1 VILYY
6 ALGGGLG
13 HLVRAHR
20 LLDAL
25 GCSDRAA
32 LLTASEFA
40 DDPRVV
46 GELPVIRVPGRLGHD
61 RSAFRAWLADALRGL
76 RPDRLIVDSFPGGI
90 LGELCGMTLPPAH
103 HVARLLRW
111 PAYAGRLG
119 DGPLPQFEVTYVLEP
134 LAQRHQRALEACSR
148 ELRSLSVQVPSTDTG
163 RPLAAGPHWLV
174 VHSGPDA
181 EVAQLADYASERARA
196 RVVVVAPRRPPS
208 LPPGAQWVD
217 VHPVAPHLA
226 HAQTI
231 VTAAGFNLMHETS
244 ALLDRHHFIPFPRPL
259 DDQYARARR
268 ATLEHD
274 RPAIVRDHPVVEM
287 AAQRPREHDPLE
299 VAADPDEI
307 VDRVAVT
314 NARDVLVDDRPGV

>member
-13 HLVRAHR
+13 HLVRARR

-40 DDPRVV
+40 EDPQVV

-61 RSAFRAWLADALRGL
+61 RSAFRAWLADALRAL

-111 PAYAGRLG
+111 PAYAGRLS
-119 DGPLPQFEVTYVLEP
+119 DGPLPRFELTHVLEP
-134 LAQRHQRALEACSR
+134 LAPRHWLALQICSR
-148 ELRSLSVQVPSTDTG
+148 ELRPLTLPAPRTDTG
-163 RPLAAGPHWLV
+163 DELAAGPHWLV

-181 EVAQLADYASERARA
+181 EVVALADYAAERALGRL
-196 RVVVVAPRRPPS
+196 VVVAPNRPTS
-208 LPPGAQWVD
+208 LPRRADWVD
-217 VHPVAPHLA
+217 VHPVAPHLG
-226 HAQTI
+226 HAQKV

-244 ALLDRHHFIPFPRPL
+244 ALRHRHHFIPFPRPL
-259 DDQYARARR
+259 DDQYARARLAR
-268 ATLEHD
+268 LEHD
-274 RPAIVRDHPVVEM
+274 RAAVVRDHPVVEV
-287 AAQRPREHDPLE
+287 AAQRPRQHDPLE
-299 VAADPDEI
+299 VASDSDQI
-307 VDRVAVT
+307 VDRVAVAD
-314 NARDVLVDDRPGV
+314 ARDVLVDDRPGV